1 MIYASQCPHCN
12 STKLGGTEDELKQ
25 CLSCGALWFEPI
37 PNSPQQRFLQCS
49 VREVGFGGEAGGSK
63 SFSLILDPIYQL
75 HQKDYHALLLR
86 RTYKQLIGDDGLVSL
101 SQKVYPAIG
110 GRYIK
115 SEYLWTFSDYPG
127 SIRFGHIE
135 HENSLEQDHEGHQ
148 YAYLGFDEAQ
158 TFSER
163 MYLYLFS
170 RNRSSNPNIKLYT
183 RSTFMPGGI
192 GHHWVKKRFIEP
204 FKNGRGYI
212 NQPKFFRRIGGTD
225 TEVEADDPYA
235 TERLF
240 IPSKLEDNPYLYR
253 DGAGEYEKGLHQ
265 LDPVDFARKRGDWDI
280 RRTGRV
286 YHAFSDKNIGP
297 DSRDLD
303 YSQVAGFYH
312 SHDFGAVNHVWGLW
326 AKIGKQ
332 YFLIHEEKL
341 PEGTTEA
348 RAKRIREVW
357 RKSVQYL
364 VVQLQ
369 NEHPDIKLE
378 EAIKLAMA
386 KIVAGWGGAASEKQY
401 RLDFHAHG
409 VSIRTPPTMVKSSDD
424 EIVESQIRQANKM
437 FESSELMICSDMVMT
452 LDQLENC
459 IRDEKGGIVD
469 KASWHYLDG
478 CIRYFAP
485 GIARPGVFV
494 G

>member
-1 MIYASQCPHCN
+1 MSFYVQSCPKCHSQ
-12 STKLGGTEDELKQ
+12 KLGGTDSELKQ

-37 PNSPQQRFLQCS
+37 PDSPQQRFLSCS

-75 HQKDYHALLLR
+75 GKSDYHALLLR

-115 SEYLWTFSDYPG
+115 SEYLWLFSDYPG

-135 HENSLEQDHEGHQ
+135 HEKDLEQNHEGHQ
-148 YAYLGFDEAQ
+148 YAYLGWDELQ
-158 TFSER
+158 TFTER

-170 RNRSSNPNIKLYT
+170 RNRSSNSEVKLYV

-204 FKNGRGYI
+204 FRNSRES
-212 NQPKFFRRIGGTD
+212 KFFRRIAGID
-225 TEVEADDPYA
+225 TEVSRDDPYA

-240 IPSKLEDNPYLYR
+240 IPARLEDNPYLYQ
-253 DGAGEYEKGLHQ
+253 DGKGEYEKGLHQ
-265 LDPVDFARKRGDWDI
+265 LDSVDYARKRGNWDI
-280 RRTGRV
+280 KRTGRI
-286 YHAFSDKNIGP
+286 YHAFTDANVGP
-297 DSRDLD
+297 DSRSLD
-303 YSQVAGFYH
+303 YSRIEGYYH
-312 SHDFGAVNHVWGLW
+312 SHDFGSVHHVWGLW
-326 AKIGKQ
+326 AKIGQQ
-332 YFLIHEEKL
+332 YFLMHEEQL

-348 RAKRIREVW
+348 RAARIKAVW
-357 RKSVQYL
+357 RKTVQYL
-364 VVQLQ
+364 VTQIQQDQPALG
-369 NEHPDIKLE
+369 LE
-378 EAIKLAMA
+378 QVIKLAMA
-386 KIVAGWGGAASEKQY
+386 KIITGYGGAGSEEQY
-401 RLDFHAHG
+401 RRDFTHYG
-409 VSIRTPPTMVKSSDD
+409 VKIRMPPIAVTKGGDV
-424 EIVESQIRQANKM
+424 EIVEGQIRQANQM
-437 FESSELMICSDMVMT
+437 FESKTLMICSDMIQT

-459 IRDEKGGIVD
+459 VRDEKGGILD

-478 CIRYFAP
+478 CIRYFAA
-485 GIARPGVFV
+485 GIKRGVFV